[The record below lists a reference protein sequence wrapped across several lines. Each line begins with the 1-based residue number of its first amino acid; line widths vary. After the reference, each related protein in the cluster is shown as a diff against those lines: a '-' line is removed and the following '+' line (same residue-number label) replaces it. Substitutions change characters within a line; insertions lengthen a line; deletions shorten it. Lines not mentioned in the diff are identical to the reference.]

1 MTRLKPLLGALVLG
15 LTTQNVQASD
25 VARAVYHV
33 DFADAGRY
41 SLTLTSVNNMLNA
54 WEQELRDYDVE
65 IVFAGSGLRFVTDD
79 KRAGSDKALEDKR
92 EELKGRL
99 KALNTVRGVKL
110 SACNN
115 TAAEFGLSQEA
126 LYPGVTLV
134 PSGVAHLADRQAQG
148 AAYLKI
154 Q

>member
-54 WEQELRDYDVE
+54 WE
-65 IVFAGSGLRFVTDD
+65 
-79 KRAGSDKALEDKR
+79 
-92 EELKGRL
+92 
-99 KALNTVRGVKL
+99 
-110 SACNN
+110 
-115 TAAEFGLSQEA
+115 
-126 LYPGVTLV
+126 
-134 PSGVAHLADRQAQG
+134 
-148 AAYLKI
+148 
-154 Q
+154 